1 MSEDKAPQA
10 VPVHAE
16 VETDS
21 DGNPK
26 IKVNFAPGA
35 FDSFDG
41 TQEELDELF
50 EAISLDDIDLARDAI
65 GDILVTLAIQ
75 AKMWNLK
82 MDDCIEAAWD
92 EIKDRRGRMQNGLFV
107 KESIDDATPDEWDAV
122 AKRLPPGDRA

>member
-1 MSEDKAPQA
+1 MKR
-10 VPVHAE
+10 
-16 VETDS
+16 ETDIITWARNR
-21 DGNPK
+21 G
-26 IKVNFAPGA
+26 I
-35 FDSFDG
+35 FDKEHGSSRKRQADK

-107 KESIDDATPDEWDAV
+107 KESIDDATPDEWDAA